1 MTVSSVKDW
10 SMVLMGENKLLDPDF
25 VGSVPGL
32 APEIYVI
39 IRKEN

>member
-1 MTVSSVKDW
+1 
-10 SMVLMGENKLLDPDF
+10 MGENKLLDPDF
-25 VGSVPGL
+25 VESVPGL